1 MSRKKF
7 DTDIN
12 LRIKNVREEKSLTQ
26 QVFAEHL
33 GIAQGFLS
41 ELERGKYKPRKPLL
55 LAISYLYKINYE
67 WLTTGKGAKE
77 EAEKS
82 LVVREPETKYNE
94 SSTTYDEFVYVPQMT
109 GRISAGGGF
118 VLDTMIEMKI
128 AFRRDWI
135 QRKGRPENMS
145 LIRTTGDSMEPTLK
159 SGDIVLIDHSRNYVD
174 PHGGI
179 YAIIVED
186 EITIKRLQ
194 ILYPSKKIKIISD
207 NVKYESTEVDSDQL
221 KINGKVIWYGCELER

>member
-12 LRIKNVREEKSLTQ
+12 LRIKMVRELKSLTQ
-26 QVFAEHL
+26 QQFAEYL

-41 ELERGKYKPRKPLL
+41 EVERGKYEPRKPLL

-67 WLTTGKGAKE
+67 WLITGKGEKE
-77 EAEKS
+77 EAEKP
-82 LVVREPETKYNE
+82 LILREPETKYNE
-94 SSTTYDEFVYVPQMT
+94 SSTTKDEFVYIPQMKS
-109 GRISAGGGF
+109 RISAGGG
-118 VLDTMIEMKI
+118 LIPDTMMEMKI

-135 QRKGRPENMS
+135 QRKGNPENMS
-145 LIRTTGDSMEPTLK
+145 LIRATGDSMEPTLK
-159 SGDIVLIDHSRNYVD
+159 SGDIVLIDHSRNNVD

-179 YAIIVED
+179 YAIVVDGEVM
-186 EITIKRLQ
+186 IKRLQ

-207 NVKYESTEVDSDQL
+207 NIKYESTDADSDHL
-221 KINGKVIWYGCELER
+221 NISGKVIWYGRELER